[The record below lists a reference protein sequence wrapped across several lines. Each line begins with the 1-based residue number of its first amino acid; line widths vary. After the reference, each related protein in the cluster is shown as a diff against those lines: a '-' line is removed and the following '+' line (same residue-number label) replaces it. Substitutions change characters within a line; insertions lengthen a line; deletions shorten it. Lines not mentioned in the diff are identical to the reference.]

1 MPRTVQP
8 SDSLRP
14 PRVSARA
21 VAPALRAA
29 ALVRHFGPRTAD
41 VRTALKM
48 SFTRLRLPCNLAF
61 STFYELSNGG
71 CYVAV
76 VTADPPVAALT
87 RPGTA
92 DPMSADAGG
101 IVATLIALNSLT
113 ERHEKVWTEHYYWL
127 FEFAHGH
134 PEQAAIG
141 AAFLH
146 YV

>member
-1 MPRTVQP
+1 
-8 SDSLRP
+8 
-14 PRVSARA
+14 
-21 VAPALRAA
+21 
-29 ALVRHFGPRTAD
+29 
-41 VRTALKM
+41 
-48 SFTRLRLPCNLAF
+48 
-61 STFYELSNGG
+61 
-71 CYVAV
+71 
-76 VTADPPVAALT
+76 
-87 RPGTA
+87 
-92 DPMSADAGG
+92 MSADAGG